1 MQVDLIAHTVLAE
14 DYETDGKILDQTE
27 YTRHGAWSGVSH
39 ADELAEFAGRSCY
52 TSWKRPNPATATN
65 EGYIANILKQGHFS
79 VLEHA
84 SATFYVQGVSR
95 ALTHELIRHRHL
107 SYSQLSQ
114 RFVNEDREDDLVL
127 PPAARGDEEAE
138 RHHEYAHELA
148 HNMYDILVKH
158 YTSKGLPRKQAREA
172 ARAVLPNQQETK
184 VVITSNLRGWREFIL
199 KRNTEAADAEIRLLA
214 QRVLEHLRSIA
225 PHSVQDLADGPY
237 A

>member
-14 DYETDGKILDQTE
+14 DYETDGKVIDQTP
-27 YTRHGAWSGVSH
+27 YNRHSPPCETD
-39 ADELAEFAGRSCY
+39 ADELVEFAGRSCY

-127 PPAARGDEEAE
+127 PPAAEGDEEAME
-138 RHHEYAHELA
+138 VHWAAHEMA
-148 HNMYDILVKH
+148 HSYYRSLVTI
-158 YTSKGLPRKQAREA
+158 YTSRGLPRKQAREA

-184 VVITSNLRGWREFIL
+184 IVCTGNLRAWRDVIA
-199 KRNTEAADAEIRLLA
+199 KRNDPAADAEIQEFAR
-214 QRVLEHLRSIA
+214 QVLGHLKTIA
-225 PHSVQDLADGPY
+225 PNSFQDFGETD
-237 A
+237 

>member
-1 MQVDLIAHTVLAE
+1 MQVDLIAHTGFSHPLALAQDTPFE
-14 DYETDGKILDQTE
+14 EQWDAGEMDT
-27 YTRHGAWSGVSH
+27 
-39 ADELAEFAGRSCY
+39 LAEFAGRSCY
-52 TSWKRPNPATATN
+52 QSWQRPNPATATN
-65 EGYIANILKQGHFS
+65 EGYLANILKQGHFS

-127 PPAARGDEEAE
+127 PPAAEGDEVAE
-138 RHHEYAHELA
+138 ELHKAAHAHA
-148 HNMYDILVKH
+148 HNHYRALVDH

-184 VVITSNLRGWREFIL
+184 LVVSGNARAWRDVIA
-199 KRNTEAADAEIRLLA
+199 KRNDPAADAEI
-214 QRVLEHLRSIA
+214 QRFAAEVLRQLKTVA
-225 PHSVQDLADGPY
+225 PNMFQDFEEVNDDKGTSD
-237 A
+237 